1 MSKARSF
8 EESMSRLEDVVSSLE
23 TGDLPLDAALE
34 RYEEGVGLVRT
45 CRTALETAELR
56 VRRLVEAG
64 LEDLGRGETA

>member
-45 CRTALETAELR
+45 CRGALETAELR

-64 LEDLGRGETA
+64 LEDVSRGETA

>member
-23 TGDLPLDAALE
+23 TGDLALDAALE

-45 CRTALETAELR
+45 CRGALETAELR

-64 LEDLGRGETA
+64 LEDVGRGETA

>member
-23 TGDLPLDAALE
+23 TGDLALDAALE

-64 LEDLGRGETA
+64 LEDVGRGETA

>member
-23 TGDLPLDAALE
+23 TGDLALDAALE

-64 LEDLGRGETA
+64 LEDVGHGETA

>member
-23 TGDLPLDAALE
+23 TGDLALDAALE
-34 RYEEGVGLVRT
+34 RYEEGVGLVRA
-45 CRTALETAELR
+45 CRGALETAELR

-64 LEDLGRGETA
+64 LEDVARGETA

>member
-45 CRTALETAELR
+45 CRTSLETAELR
-56 VRRLVEAG
+56 VRRLVESG
-64 LEDLGRGETA
+64 LEDVARGETA

>member
-8 EESMSRLEDVVSSLE
+8 EESMSRLEDVVASLE

-45 CRTALETAELR
+45 CRGALETAELR

-64 LEDLGRGETA
+64 LEDLPRGESA

>member
-23 TGDLPLDAALE
+23 TGDLALDAALE

-45 CRTALETAELR
+45 CRAALETAELR

-64 LEDLGRGETA
+64 LEDVGRGETA

>member
-8 EESMSRLEDVVSSLE
+8 EESMSRLEDVVASLE

-45 CRTALETAELR
+45 CRGALETAELR

-64 LEDLGRGETA
+64 LEDVARGESA

>member
-64 LEDLGRGETA
+64 LEDVGRGETA